1 MVSEFKKIFN
11 IKLIIIILVMLIGFE
26 AGYSFIIYGVKNAD
40 NAELKEQLYSEY
52 GGKITEE
59 SARRLEEY
67 NTYVDGIM
75 MSDTE
80 MEDKYNKGSIS
91 ADEYME
97 YREQYHYCNRIQKL
111 VNSMLSL
118 IHISEPTRPY

>member
-11 IKLIIIILVMLIGFE
+11 IKLVIIILVMLIGFE
-26 AGYSFIIYGVKNAD
+26 AGYSVIIYGVKNAD

-67 NTYVDGIM
+67 NAYVDGIM

-91 ADEYME
+91 ADE
-97 YREQYHYCNRIQKL
+97 
-111 VNSMLSL
+111 
-118 IHISEPTRPY
+118 